1 MGIFDDDEEVQKLL
15 SSEPVK
21 TTSEAIKPTKTTS
34 VSIFDDDE
42 NISNALNENETE
54 ETVAVST
61 IKRTNQDPDIV
72 ATAKRFVKDRLGM
85 DNVTDEEAMEE
96 YIAHFRSFNV
106 NEITAGGDYN
116 YVSGLAADAEEPMRN
131 GEANVSAQQRLEDY
145 RTLYQNFQEMP
156 AFEDGF
162 FSAVGD
168 YGSGLLTAPSTYVGL
183 LLPGIGKGAGVATTQ
198 AAKIGIGQILRNPL
212 KNKIISSGIAGAMAR
227 PIRTTIAVEG
237 AAGALQDVAAQGTEI
252 AADLR
257 DERSLGQTALAFG
270 ISGVTPVALA
280 GGLIKGKGSQ
290 FIERNTGELVE
301 EGLDAES
308 KIIVEAGKKA
318 DKVLEKN
325 TELVKTIKQNL
336 RALDPEMVAAGET
349 VREVTEEG
357 IDILPS
363 QMVAMTPEHT
373 KRILAGVTEA
383 MVEGGVK
390 LEPGERVVEGVARVI
405 RDSDFIDDI
414 MKKYNLTRDDFANL
428 FMAEFNAQARSL
440 AEAGKASKALQRLEG
455 VAGLDIFNLSKTQIE
470 KVNKVNKAIEA
481 GDARKALEETGGLE
495 DAQADSLLKRFGQL
509 PRALDQVRLASMTS
523 QTATTLRNTVSGAGR
538 VGIDILVK
546 GFDRGFAS
554 ALQTVGAGKG
564 KVGLRGA
571 PNEDVF
577 GVLYGVI
584 NKKEAEAVRTM
595 FDLGFHNKATQLYRQ
610 LQDLDDGIKATQ
622 EGTKLSKLRQYST
635 ELNALNTASDNLFK
649 RAAFIGS
656 LKRQLNESFT
666 KQAEEI
672 AQGAKEAAEKGIKFV
687 NEKGEIPSINDEDF
701 ILTQII
707 KEGKFKQVFG
717 TKDGQKMLDKAV
729 DEALSFTY
737 QKSPDSSFAR
747 AIVQGIHKAPFLT
760 TSLVPFPRFVA
771 NAMRFTYEY
780 SPLYLTNKRVLTQL
794 VGKGNEDNYEQVS
807 KALVGTGL
815 YTAAYAFRGSENA
828 GENWWEY
835 KKDDGSTY
843 DMRPFFPAA
852 PFLFVA
858 DMVRRA
864 NEGDPVVGDRSFIV
878 DAIQALSGTQFR
890 AGFGIYALDSAL
902 NDIFSEGSI
911 DEKAEKLGGNFL
923 ANIVSTY
930 TIPLTAGQDL
940 YNTFLSPDDERIVRQ
955 TQSTNLTELIVNKSL
970 ARLPGN
976 FRLQELIE
984 EKYGVKAPEPY
995 ETATRGEKLRRMTPI
1010 TRQTQGILIKQR
1022 KNTLEKE
1029 MARLKISPRKLTQ
1042 KTGVPEADQ
1051 LVNALL
1057 GEYADE
1063 YIVPVILANKEY
1075 KEMPSAEQAL
1085 FLKSVIDDYRGD
1097 LVDLAKL
1104 NSKMYG
1110 DERYGFDPFQRVA
1123 FNKINEVY
1131 QKKAM
1136 KRYAE
1141 LYGEPTEDNPYDFE
1155 RLTSLAKQYES
1166 LGSIRK

>member
-1 MGIFDDDEEVQKLL
+1 MSIFDDDEEVQKLL
-15 SSEPVK
+15 STNTPVATVTP
-21 TTSEAIKPTKTTS
+21 TTPVRS
-34 VSIFDDDE
+34 SIFDDDE
-42 NISNALNENETE
+42 EISAILTADETE
-54 ETVAVST
+54 EAEAVSR
-61 IKRTNQDPDIV
+61 IKSTNQDPDV
-72 ATAKRFVKDRLGM
+72 LAAAKRFVKDRLGM
-85 DNVTDEEAMEE
+85 DNVTDEEAMDE

-116 YVSGLAADAEEPMRN
+116 YVSGLATDSETPMANDAK
-131 GEANVSAQQRLEDY
+131 NVVAQQKLDDY
-145 RTLYQNFQEMP
+145 RLLYSNFQQMP

-168 YGSGLLTAPSTYVGL
+168 YGAGLLTAPSTYVGM

-212 KNKIISSGIAGAMAR
+212 KNKILSTAMAGAAAR

-237 AAGALQDVAAQGTEI
+237 AAGALQDIAAQGTEI
-252 AADLR
+252 EADLR
-257 DERSLGQTALAFG
+257 EERSLGQTALAFG
-270 ISGVTPVALA
+270 ISGAAPVALA
-280 GGLIKGKGSQ
+280 GGVLKGRGSK

-301 EGLDAES
+301 EGLTQEA
-308 KIIVEAGKKA
+308 KIVEKSMAKA
-318 DKVLEKN
+318 DETLKKN
-325 TELVKTIKQNL
+325 KKLADTIKQNL
-336 RALDPEMVAAGET
+336 RALDPELVGKGES
-349 VREVTEEG
+349 VREGVEEG
-357 IDILPS
+357 MDLLPS

-373 KRILAGVTEA
+373 KLILAAVTEA
-383 MVEGGVK
+383 MVEGGVT
-390 LEPGERVVEGVARVI
+390 LESGERVVEGVARVI

-414 MKKYNLTRDDFANL
+414 MKKYNITRDDFANL
-428 FMAEFNAQARSL
+428 FMAEFNAQARSM
-440 AEAGKASKALQRLEG
+440 AEASKASKALNRLEG
-455 VAGLDIFNLSKTQIE
+455 IAGLDIFNLAKEQIE
-470 KVNKVNKAIEA
+470 QVQKVNKAIEA
-481 GDARKALEETGGLE
+481 GDGRKALEITGQLE
-495 DAQADSLLKRFGQL
+495 DVQADSLLRRFGQL
-509 PRALDQVRLASMTS
+509 PRALDQARLASMTS
-523 QTATTLRNTVSGAGR
+523 QTATTLRNTASGVAR
-538 VGIDILVK
+538 VGIDTLVK

-595 FDLGFHNKATQLYRQ
+595 FDLGFHNKAVKLYRQ
-610 LQDLDDGIKATQ
+610 LQDLDDGIKATK
-622 EGTKLSKLRQYST
+622 EGNKLSKLRQYST
-635 ELNALNTASDNLFK
+635 EINALNTASDNIFK

-656 LKRQLNESFT
+656 LKRQLNESFA

-737 QKSPDSSFAR
+737 QKAPDSPFAR
-747 AIVQGIHKAPFLT
+747 ALIQGIHKAPFLT

-794 VGKGNEDNYEQVS
+794 VGKGNEDNYEQIS

-815 YTAAYAFRGSENA
+815 YTAAYAFRGTENA

-835 KKDDGSTY
+835 KKDDGTTF

-858 DMVRRA
+858 DMVRRGV
-864 NEGDPVVGDRSFIV
+864 EGDPVMGDRNFLV

-890 AGFGIYALDSAL
+890 AGFGIYALDSAI
-902 NDIFSEGSI
+902 NDALSEGSI

-923 ANIVSTY
+923 ANVVSTY

-940 YNTFLSPDDERIVRQ
+940 YNTFLAPDDERIVRQ

-970 ARLPGN
+970 SRIPANYRI
-976 FRLQELIE
+976 QELIE
-984 EKYGVKAPEPY
+984 NKYGIKAPEPL
-995 ETATRGEKLRRMTPI
+995 ERATRGAPLRRMTPI
-1010 TRQTQGILIKQR
+1010 TRQTQGILLKER
-1022 KNTLEKE
+1022 KNILEKE
-1029 MARLKISPRKLTQ
+1029 MARLKISPRKLSQ

-1051 LVNALL
+1051 LINALL

-1063 YIVPVILANKEY
+1063 YIVPVILSSEEY
-1075 KEMPSAEQAL
+1075 KKLPSEEQAL

-1097 LVDLAKL
+1097 LMELAKI

-1110 DERYGFDPFQRVA
+1110 DERYGFDPFQRAA

-1131 QKKAM
+1131 QKKAI

-1141 LYGEPTEDNPYDFE
+1141 LYGPPTDDNPYDFE
-1155 RLTSLAKQYES
+1155 RLTSLAKQYEM
-1166 LGSIRK
+1166 LGVRQ

>member
-1 MGIFDDDEEVQKLL
+1 MGILDDYIDEQKVLPEKPSVISTVDTPTVSRGIL
-15 SSEPVK
+15 DDYIDEQSEI
-21 TTSEAIKPTKTTS
+21 E
-34 VSIFDDDE
+34 
-42 NISNALNENETE
+42 ETE
-54 ETVAVST
+54 AVSR
-61 IKRTNQDPDIV
+61 IKNTNQDPDV
-72 ATAKRFVKDRLGM
+72 MSAAKRFVKDRLGM

-116 YVSGLAADAEEPMRN
+116 YVSGLATDSETPMPN
-131 GEANVSAQQRLEDY
+131 DTKNVKAQQKLDDY
-145 RTLYQNFQEMP
+145 RLLYSNFQQMP

-162 FSAVGD
+162 FSTVGD
-168 YGSGLLTAPSTYVGL
+168 YGAGLLSAPSTYVGL
-183 LLPGIGKGAGVATTQ
+183 ILPGIGKGAGVATTQ

-212 KNKIISSGIAGAMAR
+212 KNKILSTAMAGAAAR

-237 AAGALQDVAAQGTEI
+237 AAGALQDVAAQGTEME
-252 AADLR
+252 ADLR

-270 ISGVTPVALA
+270 ISGVAPVALA
-280 GGLIKGKGSQ
+280 GGLLKGKGSK

-301 EGLDAES
+301 EGLTEQA
-308 KIIVEAGKKA
+308 KIVEKSMSKA
-318 DKVLEKN
+318 DETLKKN
-325 TELVKTIKQNL
+325 KKLADTIKQNL
-336 RALDPEMVAAGET
+336 RALDPELVGKGET
-349 VREVTEEG
+349 VREGIEEG
-357 IDILPS
+357 VDLLPS

-373 KRILAGVTEA
+373 KLILAAVTEA
-383 MVEGGVK
+383 MVEGGVS
-390 LEPGERVVEGVARVI
+390 LQSGERVVEGVARVI

-414 MKKYNLTRDDFANL
+414 MKKYSITRDDFANL
-428 FMAEFNAQARSL
+428 FMAEFNAQARSM
-440 AEAGKASKALQRLEG
+440 AGASKASKVLNRLEG
-455 VAGLDIFNLSKTQIE
+455 IAGLDIFNLAKEQIE
-470 KVNKVNKAIEA
+470 QVQKVNKAIEA
-481 GDARKALEETGGLE
+481 GDGRKALEITGQLE
-495 DAQADSLLKRFGQL
+495 DVQADSLLKRLGEM
-509 PRALDQVRLASMTS
+509 PRALDQARLASMTS
-523 QTATTLRNTVSGAGR
+523 QTATTLRNTASGVAR
-538 VGIDILVK
+538 VGIDTLVK

-595 FDLGFHNKATQLYRQ
+595 FDLGFHNKAVKLYRQ
-610 LQDLDDGIKATQ
+610 LQDLDDGIKATK
-622 EGTKLSKLRQYST
+622 EGNKLSKLRQYST
-635 ELNALNTASDNLFK
+635 EINALNTASDNIFK

-656 LKRQLNESFT
+656 LKRQLNESFA
-666 KQAEEI
+666 KQTNEVLQEI
-672 AQGAKEAAEKGIKFV
+672 GKEGVIDP
-687 NEKGEIPSINDEDF
+687 NEF
-701 ILTQII
+701 ILTEII
-707 KEGKFKQVFG
+707 KQGRFKQVFG

-737 QKSPDSSFAR
+737 QKAPDSPFAK
-747 AIVQGIHKAPFLT
+747 ALVQGIHKAPFLT
-760 TSLVPFPRFVA
+760 TSLIPFPRFVA

-794 VGKGNEDNYEQVS
+794 VGKGNEDNYEQIS

-815 YTAAYAFRGSENA
+815 YTAAYIFRGTENA

-835 KKDDGSTY
+835 KKDDGTTF

-864 NEGDPVVGDRSFIV
+864 NTGDPVMGDRNFLV

-902 NDIFSEGSI
+902 NDVFSEGSI

-923 ANIVSTY
+923 ANVVSTY

-940 YNTFLSPDDERIVRQ
+940 YNTFLAPDDERIVRQ
-955 TQSTNLTELIVNKSL
+955 TQSTNLTELIVNKAL
-970 ARLPGN
+970 ARVPAN
-976 FRLQELIE
+976 NRIQELIE
-984 EKYGVKAPEPY
+984 EKYGIKAPEPL
-995 ETATRGEKLRRMTPI
+995 ERASRGEPLRRVTPI

-1022 KNTLEKE
+1022 KNILEKE
-1029 MARLKISPRKLTQ
+1029 MARLKISSRKLTQ

-1051 LVNALL
+1051 LINALL

-1063 YIVPVILANKEY
+1063 YIVPVILSSKEY
-1075 KEMPSAEQAL
+1075 KQLPSDEQAL

-1097 LVDLAKL
+1097 LLELAKI

-1136 KRYAE
+1136 KRYEE
-1141 LYGEPTEDNPYDFE
+1141 LYGPPTKDNPYDFE
-1155 RLTSLAKQYES
+1155 RLTSLAKQYEM
-1166 LGSIRK
+1166 LGVRQ

>member
-1 MGIFDDDEEVQKLL
+1 MSIFDDDEEVQNLL

-21 TTSEAIKPTKTTS
+21 TTSEATKPTKTTP

-42 NISNALNENETE
+42 NISKALNENDTE
-54 ETVAVST
+54 ETVAVNA
-61 IKRTNQDPDIV
+61 IKRTNQDPDIM

-116 YVSGLAADAEEPMRN
+116 YVSGLATDADEPMRN
-131 GEANVSAQQRLEDY
+131 GEVNVSAQQKLEDY
-145 RTLYQNFQEMP
+145 RALYQNFQEMP

-162 FSAVGD
+162 LSTVGD
-168 YGSGLLTAPSTYVGL
+168 YGAGLLTAPSTYVGL
-183 LLPGIGKGAGVATTQ
+183 LLPGIGKGTGVAATQ
-198 AAKIGIGQILRNPL
+198 AAKLGIGQILRSPL
-212 KNKIISSGIAGAMAR
+212 KNKLVSTTIAGAMAR

-280 GGLIKGKGSQ
+280 GGLLKGKSSKI
-290 FIERNTGELVE
+290 IERNTGELVE

-390 LEPGERVVEGVARVI
+390 LKPGERVVEGVARVI

-470 KVNKVNKAIEA
+470 KVNKVNKRIEA
-481 GDARKALEETGGLE
+481 GDGRKVLEDVGGLE

-538 VGIDILVK
+538 VGIDVLVK

-564 KVGLRGA
+564 KVGLKGA
-571 PNEDVF
+571 PNEDIF

-635 ELNALNTASDNLFK
+635 ELNALNTASDNVFK

-666 KQAEEI
+666 QQTNEVLQKLGKE
-672 AQGAKEAAEKGIKFV
+672 GAIDA
-687 NEKGEIPSINDEDF
+687 NEF
-701 ILTQII
+701 ILTTII
-707 KEGKFKQVFG
+707 KEGRFKQVFG

-737 QKSPDSSFAR
+737 QKSPDSAFGR
-747 AIVQGIHKAPFLT
+747 ALVQGIHKAPFLT
-760 TSLVPFPRFVA
+760 TSLIPFPRFVA

-780 SPLYLTNKRVLTQL
+780 SPLYFTNKRVLTQL

-807 KALVGTGL
+807 KAVVGTGL
-815 YTAAYAFRGSENA
+815 YAAAYAFRGSENA

-852 PFLFVA
+852 PFLFIA

-864 NEGDPVVGDRSFIV
+864 NEGDPVIGDRSFVV

-902 NDIFSEGSI
+902 NDVFSEGSI
-911 DEKAEKLGGNFL
+911 DEKAEKIGGEFL

-940 YNTFLSPDDERIVRQ
+940 YNTFLAPDDERIVRQ
-955 TQSTNLTELIVNKSL
+955 TKSTNLTELIVNKSM

-976 FRLQELIE
+976 FRMQELIE

-995 ETATRGEKLRRMTPI
+995 ETATRGDKLRRITPI
-1010 TRQTQGILIKQR
+1010 TRQTQGILVKQR
-1022 KNTLEKE
+1022 KNILEKE
-1029 MARLKISPRKLTQ
+1029 MARLKISSRKLTQ
-1042 KTGVPEADQ
+1042 RTGVPEADQ

-1097 LVDLAKL
+1097 LVELAKL

-1131 QKKAM
+1131 QQKAM
-1136 KRYAE
+1136 KRYVE
-1141 LYGEPTEDNPYDFE
+1141 LYGEVTEDNPYDFE

>member
-1 MGIFDDDEEVQKLL
+1 MGIFDDDEEIQKLL

-21 TTSEAIKPTKTTS
+21 TTSEATKPTKTTP

-42 NISNALNENETE
+42 NIAKALNENETE

-61 IKRTNQDPDIV
+61 IKRTNQDPDIM

-198 AAKIGIGQILRNPL
+198 AAKIGIGQILRSPL
-212 KNKIISSGIAGAMAR
+212 KNKIVSSTIAGAVAR

-280 GGLIKGKGSQ
+280 GGLLKGKGSQ

-301 EGLDAES
+301 EGLEAES
-308 KIIVEAGKKA
+308 KIIIEAEKQA
-318 DKVLEKN
+318 DKILEKN
-325 TELVKTIKQNL
+325 TELVETIKQNL

-383 MVEGGVK
+383 MVEGGVTLK
-390 LEPGERVVEGVARVI
+390 PGERVVEGVARVI

-470 KVNKVNKAIEA
+470 KVYKVNKRIEA
-481 GDARKALEETGGLE
+481 GDGRKVLEDVGGLE
-495 DAQADSLLKRFGQL
+495 DEQADSLLKRFGEL

-523 QTATTLRNTVSGAGR
+523 QTATTVRNTVSGAGR

-571 PNEDVF
+571 PNEDIF

-595 FDLGFHNKATQLYRQ
+595 FDLGFHNKAIQLYRQ

-622 EGTKLSKLRQYST
+622 EGNKLSKLRQYST
-635 ELNALNTASDNLFK
+635 ELNALNTASDNMFK

-656 LKRQLNESFT
+656 LKRQLNESFAQQT
-666 KQAEEI
+666 NEVLQELGEEGTI
-672 AQGAKEAAEKGIKFV
+672 DA
-687 NEKGEIPSINDEDF
+687 NEF
-701 ILTQII
+701 ILTKII
-707 KEGKFKQVFG
+707 KDGKFKQVFG

-737 QKSPDSSFAR
+737 QKAPDLPIAR
-747 AIVQGIHKAPFLT
+747 AFVQGIHQAPFLT

-780 SPLYLTNKRVLTQL
+780 SPMYLTNKRVLTQL

-815 YTAAYAFRGSENA
+815 YAAAYAFRGSENA

-835 KKDDGSTY
+835 KKDDGSTF

-852 PFLFVA
+852 PFLFIA

-864 NEGDPVVGDRSFIV
+864 NEGDPVVGDRNFIV
-878 DAIQALSGTQFR
+878 DVIQALTGTQFR

-902 NDIFSEGSI
+902 NDVFSEGSI
-911 DEKAEKLGGNFL
+911 DEKAEKLSGNFL

-955 TQSTNLTELIVNKSL
+955 TQSTNLTELIANKSL

-1141 LYGEPTEDNPYDFE
+1141 LYGEVTEDNPYDFE

-1166 LGSIRK
+1166 LGSIR